1 MAPAPL
7 SHRFVERFFMARGQA
22 IAYKAGSRPS
32 GEPSGGFR
40 EVTPERHAV
49 MRDRNIQR
57 VNPTPVA
64 APAPTTPTCSA
75 TTKAGTACKA
85 TPMTDQSVCVFHS

>member
-1 MAPAPL
+1 
-7 SHRFVERFFMARGQA
+7 MARGQA
-22 IAYKAGSRPS
+22 IAYKAGSRPA

-49 MRDRNIQR
+49 MRERNITR

-64 APAPTTPTCSA
+64 VPVPTQPVCAA
-75 TTKAGTACKA
+75 TTKAGTPCKA